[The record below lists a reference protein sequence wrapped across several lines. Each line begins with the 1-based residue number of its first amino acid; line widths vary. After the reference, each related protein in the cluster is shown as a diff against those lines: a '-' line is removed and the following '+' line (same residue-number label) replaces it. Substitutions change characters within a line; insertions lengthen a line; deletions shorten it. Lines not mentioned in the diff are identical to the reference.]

1 MPRNR
6 SDDWID
12 DDEYPDDRDIA
23 EFGEDSPYDNDPR
36 TIGRVPG
43 IHSRTWTPG
52 RILIAI
58 VALIIV
64 AALVL
69 PLLVPLLR

>member
-12 DDEYPDDRDIA
+12 DDEYPDDCDIA
-23 EFGEDSPYDNDPR
+23 EFGDDSPDDNDAR

-43 IHSRTWTPG
+43 VNSRHWTPG
-52 RILIAI
+52 RILLAI
-58 VALIIV
+58 VALVIV

-69 PLLVPLLR
+69 PVLAPLLR